1 MWRKD
6 ADAEERD
13 RERERIRNRM
23 RKEDDAAGVAA
34 ASARYS
40 FYSVPLLGTHFT
52 RCTSTNVRILT
63 QKALVGSRMR

>member
-13 RERERIRNRM
+13 RERERIRNSM

-40 FYSVPLLGTHFT
+40 IYSVY
-52 RCTSTNVRILT
+52 
-63 QKALVGSRMR
+63 